1 MSPFRTTLRR
11 PLRPLAAVSVSA
23 IALIAP
29 STALAD
35 VSVSRAEIRSGTLR
49 LAGIADP
56 NRSIT
61 VNGTAM
67 ARSDGSGSFR
77 VSRRSYR
84 PPADCTVD
92 VNDGSPTP
100 ATARLSGCTVRPAP
114 APAPAPQPAPGETA
128 TTLVSVTLSPA
139 RVTGGASSTATVTL
153 DAPAPADGAVVTL
166 ATGNSNVAR
175 VPASVTV
182 PAGAASAAFEV
193 STLALGASI
202 TASVSATYGVTR
214 TASLTVNPV
223 ANPFDTV
230 TISRAEFDPATGQ
243 LQVDAMTSRAGETL
257 GVYVTATNAFIGML
271 SAGRG
276 TFSVP
281 SNPESITVRSSLG
294 GYASRAVS

>member
-100 ATARLSGCTVRPAP
+100 DTVRLSGCTVRP

-153 DAPAPADGAVVTL
+153 DAPAPADGAVVPL
-166 ATGNSNVAR
+166 ATGNPNVAR

-182 PAGAASAAFEV
+182 PAGAASAEFEV
-193 STLALGASI
+193 TTLALGAGI
-202 TASVSATYGVTR
+202 TTSVSATYGVTR

-230 TISRAEFDPATGQ
+230 TISRAEFDPSTGQ